1 LISGRTVEN
10 EKGRLLKAALFS
22 SGDIDRGAT
31 QWIVPGCCVEMIT
44 FFNITGSMYYVDE
57 DGENIGYEDVFTKTG
72 MCRKHYS
79 EVGLGAGYV
88 NQFIR

>member
-1 LISGRTVEN
+1 
-10 EKGRLLKAALFS
+10 
-22 SGDIDRGAT
+22 
-31 QWIVPGCCVEMIT
+31 MIT